1 VLVEHEPGAAEDPQ
15 HQGHDEE
22 DVGRVACVHD
32 VDGAAAPHLER
43 QPHRV
48 EQREPILADVADRTS
63 AGCLQGVAQDAH
75 AVDHGLGFD
84 VLLGALGADDGH
96 LVAGVDQRPA
106 LLPHPSVERHRQILD
121 QD

>member
-1 VLVEHEPGAAEDPQ
+1 MLVEHEPGTAEHPQ

-32 VDGAAAPHLER
+32 VDRTVAPHLEGE
-43 QPHRV
+43 PHRV
-48 EQREPILADVADRTS
+48 EQREPVLADVADRTT
-63 AGCLQGVAQDAH
+63 AGRLQGVAQDAH
-75 AVDHGLGFD
+75 AVDHRLGLD
-84 VLLGALGADDGH
+84 VLLGALRADDGY

-106 LLPHPSVERHRQILD
+106 LLPHPSVERHGQILD